1 MGSGLTKSSKS
12 KKPASAAPAS
22 GAGASAGAGAC
33 VSSAADAEKARKKA
47 AMKQPTLKNVR
58 KVQDIYDMKAV
69 LGTGGYAVVWSAVHK
84 ATKQE
89 YAIKVMK
96 ATASATPKD
105 DEVTVDE
112 IRNEIEVMKKLEH
125 PNVVYIKEY
134 FVQSG
139 KFYIVMSWLKGGELL
154 DALLDLGNYTVRL
167 SPSREKKGG
176 KFFFKNV
183 MAARDDALKMR

>member
-1 MGSGLTKSSKS
+1 MTKLSKS
-12 KKPASAAPAS
+12 KKPAAAVSAPAS
-22 GAGASAGAGAC
+22 DAGAGAAA
-33 VSSAADAEKARKKA
+33 VAGAPSAADAERARKKA

-125 PNVVYIKEY
+125 PNVVFIKEY

-167 SPSREKKGG
+167 HPPKKI
-176 KFFFKNV
+176 KNKNTATTRAFFWFYIYI
-183 MAARDDALKMR
+183 